1 MRRRKRRFVLCAM
14 ITIIVSLFV
23 NATLAYFTTENRAR
37 NVITTGSIQVD
48 LIEEVAGGDRYPT
61 EPQKIMPG
69 SEVSKIAY
77 LKAGDESQPAYVRMK
92 YVITIEVGG
101 QVMEHTQEEL
111 AEIITIAPASDN
123 WEKGADG
130 WYYYNTAI
138 AAGATTDPLFE
149 EVTFSG
155 ANMDNRYQNATI
167 TIDVLAQAVQTAHN
181 GETAMDAAGWPE

>member
-1 MRRRKRRFVLCAM
+1 M

-69 SEVSKIAY
+69 SEISKIAY

-101 QVMEHTQEEL
+101 QVMEHTEDEL
-111 AEIITIAPASDN
+111 AEIITIDLTSEN
-123 WEKGADG
+123 WTEQGG
-130 WYYYNTAI
+130 WYYYNAPL
-138 AAGATTDPLFE
+138 AAGEKTDPLFE

-155 ANMDNRYQNATI
+155 PNMDNRYQNATI

-181 GETAMDAAGWPE
+181 GETALDAAGWPE

>member
-69 SEVSKIAY
+69 SEISKIAY
-77 LKAGDESQPAYVRMK
+77 LQAGDESQPAYVRMK

-101 QVMEHTQEEL
+101 QVMEHTEDEL

-155 ANMDNRYQNATI
+155 PNMDNRYQNATI

-181 GETAMDAAGWPE
+181 GETALDAAGWPE